1 VRSSGG
7 VRAPARGARRGFT
20 LVEVTA
26 ALAVGAL
33 VVLLAYRVYGG
44 VLDGAARLLAA
55 QQTLDRSANARRLL
69 TALVAGVEVGMVPG
83 GDFRGSPERVTFTT
97 WTTNSRGWPERRRVS
112 VFAGDGVLRVQGL
125 APEPPHLADSVEALG
140 IDYLLDFGA
149 AERWGQAWTS
159 EVSAP
164 VALRL
169 RITRPSGTDTL
180 LLLVG
185 PRG

>member
-1 VRSSGG
+1 
-7 VRAPARGARRGFT
+7 
-20 LVEVTA
+20 VEVTC
-26 ALAVGAL
+26 ALAVGA
-33 VVLLAYRVYGG
+33 VAVLLAYRVYGG

-55 QQTLDRSANARRLL
+55 QQTIDRSANARRLL

-83 GDFRGSPERVTFTT
+83 ADFQGSRERVTFTT
-97 WTTNSRGWPERRRVS
+97 WTAGARGWAERRRVS
-112 VFAGDGVLRVQGL
+112 VLASDGVLRVQGL
-125 APEPPHLADSVEALG
+125 APEPLQLADSVEALG

-149 AERWGQAWTS
+149 AERWGQAWMS
-159 EVSAP
+159 EVSTP

-169 RITRPSGTDTL
+169 RVAHPGRTDTL

>member
-1 VRSSGG
+1 MGRSAWRA
-7 VRAPARGARRGFT
+7 VRARQGRRGFT

-44 VLDGAARLLAA
+44 VLDGAARALAA
-55 QQTLDRSANARRLL
+55 QQDVARAANARRLL
-69 TALVAGVEVGMVPG
+69 TALAQGIEVGTVPG
-83 GDFRGSPERVTFTT
+83 SGFQGSRTRVTFTT
-97 WTTNSRGWPERRRVS
+97 WSVGARGWAERRRVT
-112 VFAGDGVLRVQGL
+112 VFASDGVLQVQGL
-125 APEPPHLADSVEALG
+125 ASEPLRLADSVEALG

-149 AERWGQAWTS
+149 AERWGQAWMS
-159 EVSAP
+159 EVSTP

-169 RITRPSGTDTL
+169 RIVRLGRTDTL
-180 LLLVG
+180 LLLVW

>member
-1 VRSSGG
+1 VPRS
-7 VRAPARGARRGFT
+7 ARGFT

-44 VLDGAARLLAA
+44 VLDGTARVLAA
-55 QQTLDRSANARRLL
+55 QQALDRSANARRLL
-69 TALVAGVEVGMVPG
+69 TALVEGVEVGMVPG
-83 GDFRGSPERVTFTT
+83 GSFQGSRDRVTFTT
-97 WTTNSRGWPERRRVS
+97 WTTGARGWPERRRVS
-112 VFAGDGVLRVQGL
+112 VFTSDAVLQVQGL
-125 APEPPHLADSVEALG
+125 PSEALPLADRVEALS

-149 AERWGQAWTS
+149 AERWGQAWMS

-169 RITRPSGTDTL
+169 RVSHPGYTDTL

>member
-1 VRSSGG
+1 VGRSA
-7 VRAPARGARRGFT
+7 VRAWRVRRGFT

-55 QQTLDRSANARRLL
+55 QQDVARSANARRQL
-69 TALVAGVEVGMVPG
+69 TALAQGIEVGTVPG
-83 GDFRGSPERVTFTT
+83 SAFQGSRTRVTFTT
-97 WTTNSRGWPERRRVS
+97 WTVGARGWPVRRRVS
-112 VFAGDGVLRVQGL
+112 VFTSDGVLRVQGL
-125 APEPPHLADSVEALG
+125 APEPLQFADSVESLG

-149 AERWGQAWTS
+149 AERWGQAWMS
-159 EVSAP
+159 EVSTP

-169 RITRPSGTDTL
+169 RVARPGRTDTL

>member
-1 VRSSGG
+1 MGRSAVR
-7 VRAPARGARRGFT
+7 ARRGFT

-55 QQTLDRSANARRLL
+55 QQALDRSANARRLL
-69 TALVAGVEVGMVPG
+69 TALVEGVEVGMVPG
-83 GDFRGSPERVTFTT
+83 GSFQGSRERVTFTT
-97 WTTNSRGWPERRRVS
+97 WTTGARGWPERRRVS
-112 VFAGDGVLRVQGL
+112 VSTSDGALQVQGL
-125 APEPPHLADSVEALG
+125 GPQALPLTDSVRALH

-149 AERWGQAWTS
+149 AERWGQAWVS

-169 RITRPSGTDTL
+169 RVAHSGRTDTL

>member
-1 VRSSGG
+1 
-7 VRAPARGARRGFT
+7 
-20 LVEVTA
+20 
-26 ALAVGAL
+26 
-33 VVLLAYRVYGG
+33 
-44 VLDGAARLLAA
+44 
-55 QQTLDRSANARRLL
+55 
-69 TALVAGVEVGMVPG
+69 
-83 GDFRGSPERVTFTT
+83 VTFTT
-97 WTTNSRGWPERRRVS
+97 WTAGARGWAERQRVS

-125 APEPPHLADSVEALG
+125 APEPLRLADSVAALG

-159 EVSAP
+159 QVSAP

-169 RITRPSGTDTL
+169 RIARPSGTDTL

>member
-1 VRSSGG
+1 MRSSRG
-7 VRAPARGARRGFT
+7 VRAPARAARRGFT

-55 QQTLDRSANARRLL
+55 QQTIDRSANARRLL

-83 GDFRGSPERVTFTT
+83 GDFRGSRERVTFTT
-97 WTTNSRGWPERRRVS
+97 WTVGARGWAERRRVS

-125 APEPPHLADSVEALG
+125 VPEPLHLADSVEALG

-169 RITRPSGTDTL
+169 RVAHPGRTDTL

>member
-1 VRSSGG
+1 VHRSAVR
-7 VRAPARGARRGFT
+7 ARRGFT
-20 LVEVTA
+20 LVEVTV

-44 VLDGAARLLAA
+44 VLDGAARALAA
-55 QQTLDRSANARRLL
+55 QQDVARAANARRLL
-69 TALVAGVEVGMVPG
+69 TALAQGIEVGPVPG
-83 GDFRGSPERVTFTT
+83 SGFHGSRERVTFTT
-97 WTTNSRGWPERRRVS
+97 WTVGARGWAERWRVS
-112 VFAGDGVLRVQGL
+112 VFASDGVLRVQGL
-125 APEPPHLADSVEALG
+125 APEPLQLADSVEALG

-149 AERWGQAWTS
+149 AERWGQAWMS
-159 EVSAP
+159 EVSTP

-169 RITRPSGTDTL
+169 RVAHPGRTDTL